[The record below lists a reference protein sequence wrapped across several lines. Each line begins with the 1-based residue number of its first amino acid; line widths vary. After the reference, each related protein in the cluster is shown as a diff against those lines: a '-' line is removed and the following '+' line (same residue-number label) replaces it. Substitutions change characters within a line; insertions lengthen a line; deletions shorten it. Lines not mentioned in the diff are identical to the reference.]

1 MNFRTRPPRLAG
13 LMATSLVLLLAACG
27 GDAQRAPREAGR
39 STDSAGEVS
48 AEAPD
53 TARATAPRRVAF
65 GDVDLTGVGH
75 DLGRADAPIVIVE
88 FSDFGCPFCGSHA
101 RQTFPAIDREYIAT
115 GKVFYKYVPF
125 VMGTFPNGRQAA
137 RSAECAAEQG
147 AAKFWAMHDTLY
159 ARQREWKQTLSPK
172 ELLGRYA
179 TGMRLDAK
187 RFEACYMTHEPF
199 HPRTLA
205 ANDRADRLGVRATP
219 SFVVNGRPIEGAL
232 PLPQFRE
239 LLDGLQRR

>member
-1 MNFRTRPPRLAG
+1 MTLPRRPAARMVPW
-13 LMATSLVLLLAACG
+13 LVLALGACG
-27 GDAQRAPREAGR
+27 GDSQRAPRDAGH
-39 STDSAGEVS
+39 STNSAGEVS
-48 AEAPD
+48 TGALD
-53 TARATAPRRVAF
+53 TARAAAPRRVAF

-75 DLGRADAPIVIVE
+75 DRGRADAPIVIVE

-101 RQTFPAIDREYIAT
+101 RQTFPTLEREYIAT

-179 TGMRLDAK
+179 SGMRLDAK

-219 SFVVNGRPIEGAL
+219 SFLVNGRPIEGAL

-239 LLDGLQRR
+239 LLDGLVRR